1 MTTDHPIF
9 EVVSVGY
16 ERRSI
21 EDFVEAL
28 SSSGVDLLVDVR
40 LNPISRKR
48 GFSKTAL
55 TRALADVGIAYRHER
70 SLGNPRENRDPFR
83 LGHQSARDRY
93 VRHLQNGAST
103 VYRSVISLAQDSRVA
118 LLCYEREHSEC
129 HRSCIL
135 EMARSEHPGLSI
147 VTL

>member
-1 MTTDHPIF
+1 MTAYQPIF

-16 ERRSI
+16 ERRSV
-21 EDFVEAL
+21 EEFVEVL
-28 SSSGVDLLVDVR
+28 ILNQVGFLVDVR

-55 TRALADVGIAYRHER
+55 ARALEEAGILYRHER
-70 SLGNPRENRDPFR
+70 SLGNPKENRESFR

-93 VRHLQNGAST
+93 VHHLQNGASDA
-103 VYRSVISLAQDSRVA
+103 YRSVINLARDTRIA
-118 LLCYEREHSEC
+118 LLCYEREHSQC

-135 EMARSEHPGLSI
+135 EMAQKEHPDLRVI
-147 VTL
+147 TL

>member
-1 MTTDHPIF
+1 MTADHRIF

-21 EDFVEAL
+21 EDFVETL

-55 TRALADVGIAYRHER
+55 TRALDDVGIAYRHER

-93 VRHLQNGAST
+93 VWHLQNGAST

-135 EMARSEHPGLSI
+135 EMAQSEHPGLSI